1 MNSVLKPSYRT
12 NSNENEVED
21 RQLVED
27 SVRFINEKA
36 QETLYKG
43 ALEIGNYILKHF
55 FNDDIALAS
64 SKNPKKPKSYAAL
77 CAHGDLTVPY
87 STLTVMVR
95 VAAQE
100 RFLKEH
106 DLDIDRLG
114 YTQKATLIR
123 LQNGKEKLVLA
134 HKCMEGNLS
143 TRRLAEL
150 VQRSQKK
157 LVGRRKED
165 QEDTAFKNIMK
176 IEQLIGRSEK
186 AELVTD
192 INKIR
197 SMQSKTRE
205 DLRQKALELLNV
217 MAQTSKDCRKLI
229 KNLEKVEKEKSI

>member
-1 MNSVLKPSYRT
+1 MNMDSQSLPQKSPK
-12 NSNENEVED
+12 NSATEE
-21 RQLVED
+21 RRLIED

-55 FNDDIALAS
+55 FNDDIELAS
-64 SKNPKKPKSYAAL
+64 SKNPKKPKSYSAL
-77 CAHGDLTVPY
+77 CAHGDLSVPY

-100 RFLKEH
+100 RFLREH
-106 DLDIDRLG
+106 RIDIDRLG

-123 LQNGKEKLVLA
+123 LHNNKQKLTLA
-134 HKCMEGNLS
+134 RKCVDEQLS
-143 TRRLAEL
+143 TRQLNEI
-150 VQRSQKK
+150 VQKTQKK
-157 LVGRRKED
+157 MLSGRKED
-165 QEDTAFKNIMK
+165 QEETAFKNIMK

-197 SMQSKTRE
+197 SMQTKTRE
-205 DLRQKALELLNV
+205 DLRQKARELLQV

-229 KNLEKVEKEKSI
+229 KNLEKVEKEKSV